1 MGRGDRDWIR
11 GGLGEGRRGGGWGRG
26 IGARGI
32 GIVRWVDGILE
43 GEERVGEMF
52 EGFADAIRGRERE
65 EDVGTA
71 VVGGGRR
78 EVEAA
83 STVFRPRLAV

>member
-1 MGRGDRDWIR
+1 MI
-11 GGLGEGRRGGGWGRG
+11 GWTLSVPLIVAIVTG
-26 IGARGI
+26 GI

-52 EGFADAIRGRERE
+52 EGFADAIRDRERE